1 MYIFIFFLCIAIL
14 VTKLGFFG
22 KCGEIPFLAD
32 TCPLPLCQ
40 DFVESGLRFLKHGQ
54 QGLFLQLHEMVSGG
68 GGGGS
73 TSDNIDRSF
82 AVHNFCP
89 RSSHLTRYLL
99 HGNVCMFHRFKD
111 HLGWNWWVAC
121 PACPACP
128 LFLGPSWQQRI
139 ASNEM
144 LKTGGVYCNLAA
156 IKSTGKILTVV
167 LVCLKVL
174 WYSYIS
180 ILVMVVMRKQF
191 VLLDC
196 LVFLFAGCLVRKSR
210 KLFVGRLFDY
220 LQQLGPA
227 WDCGSPYL

>member
-1 MYIFIFFLCIAIL
+1 
-14 VTKLGFFG
+14 
-22 KCGEIPFLAD
+22 
-32 TCPLPLCQ
+32 
-40 DFVESGLRFLKHGQ
+40 
-54 QGLFLQLHEMVSGG
+54 MVS

-89 RSSHLTRYLL
+89 KSSHLTRYLL

-167 LVCLKVL
+167 LVGLKVL

-180 ILVMVVMRKQF
+180 IFGYGRDEEAVRTTWLLGFLV
-191 VLLDC
+191 C
-196 LVFLFAGCLVRKSR
+196 WLFGEEVKEI
-210 KLFVGRLFDY
+210 V
-220 LQQLGPA
+220 
-227 WDCGSPYL
+227 CGSFVRLSSTTGPCLGLWFPTSLGTSICFAYQLLKRIKLAGWFPSVKPCKSNRPCQGCDMLRHEFVSSLHLSSATLPCGDW